1 MKQLFN
7 WLGKKSDAQP
17 TLGYAVLRPVLG
29 KRSSDDVLYNIFKL
43 KNGGRLTERAIF
55 LSAIFTAAAVLP
67 LTAPVA
73 LSTVFLAGAAA
84 VAGKTVGILAG
95 KVTDFFVDDINHR
108 VIPRREAKRAAANK
122 PQA

>member
-7 WLGKKSDAQP
+7 WLGKKSDVQP
-17 TLGYAVLRPVLG
+17 TLGYALLRPVLG

-55 LSAIFTAAAVLP
+55 LSAVFGAAAVLP

-73 LSTVFLAGAAA
+73 LSTVFLASAAA

-95 KVTDFFVDDINHR
+95 KVADFFIEDINHR
-108 VIPRREAKRAAANK
+108 VIPRREAKKAAAKN
-122 PQA
+122 PQP